1 MPRMKQTAQSL
12 KYHGESHEIWYD
24 LNEFIRTSGLSF
36 RFFYVYPDE
45 RLEQPMQ
52 LALFDLDHTLL
63 NLDSDH
69 AWGEFL
75 ISQRL
80 VDAASHR
87 ARNDQFYE
95 DYKTGTLDAVA
106 YNEFVFEFLAQHD
119 LPSLAQL
126 HALFMQQVIL
136 PALRPRGQAAI
147 AAHRALGHEIVII
160 TATNSFVTAPIAA
173 AFGVQHLIASQ
184 PELISER
191 YTGKLSGEPCFQAG
205 KLHHLQRWLAGR
217 ELTESWG
224 YSDSFNDLPLLN
236 FVDHP
241 VAVNPD
247 TRLHAHALAQH
258 WPVEDWSIV

>member
-1 MPRMKQTAQSL
+1 ML
-12 KYHGESHEIWYD
+12 
-24 LNEFIRTSGLSF
+24 
-36 RFFYVYPDE
+36 
-45 RLEQPMQ
+45 

-75 ISQRL
+75 IGQQL

-95 DYKTGTLDAVA
+95 DYKAGTLDAVA

-119 LPSLAQL
+119 LVRLAEL
-126 HALFMQQVIL
+126 HQHFMQQVIT

-147 AAHRALGHEIVII
+147 AQHRAAGHEIVII
-160 TATNSFVTAPIAA
+160 TATNAFVTAPIAA
-173 AFGVQHLIASQ
+173 AVAQLIASQ
-184 PELISER
+184 PELRDGR
-191 YTGKLSGEPCFQAG
+191 YTGRLVGEPCFQAG
-205 KLHHLQRWLAGR
+205 KLHHLQHWLAGR
-217 ELTESWG
+217 EVAESWG

-247 TRLHAHALAQH
+247 TRLHAHALAQQ
-258 WPVEDWSIV
+258 WPIEDWSI